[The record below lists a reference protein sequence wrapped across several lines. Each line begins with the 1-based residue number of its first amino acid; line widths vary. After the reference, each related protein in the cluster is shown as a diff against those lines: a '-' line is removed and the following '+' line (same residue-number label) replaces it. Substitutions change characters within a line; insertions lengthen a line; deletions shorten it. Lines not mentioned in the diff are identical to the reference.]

1 MTTVSSGL
9 VFLSI
14 SEAAELIASKKLS
27 PVELIDAHLNRIDG
41 ADERLNSFITLLR
54 KESLSAAREA
64 EQAIASGG
72 YLGPLHGIP
81 IGLKD
86 LYYTKGIHTTIGSK
100 ILRDFVPE
108 FDAAVTERFKDA
120 GAIII
125 GKLQMHEFAMGASSE
140 NPHDGPAHNPWDTG
154 RVTGGSSG
162 GSGAAV
168 AAGLCMGALGS
179 DTGGSVRIPAALCG
193 IVGLKP
199 TFGRVSRHGVYPLSW
214 SLDTVGPMTRTVR
227 DSALVLNTIAGH
239 DHRDPSSSRRP
250 SEDFTAMLDRDIR
263 GTRVGIPRE
272 YFFDL
277 IDPQV
282 AEAMHKAAGVLGE
295 LGATVD
301 EVSITALDHS
311 LTISGTILQ
320 AEAAEVHADHL
331 RDKPG
336 DIGEDVRA
344 RLYQGALTLA
354 TDYIKSQRARTVFN
368 RQIAGALERFDV
380 LLAPTCP
387 IGAPRIG
394 EGSVQVGTKTVPA
407 LTLLSNL
414 TRPFNICG
422 VPVVSV
428 PCGFTNS
435 AMPIGVQIAG
445 RPFEEA
451 TVLRV
456 AHAYEQATDW
466 HTRRPSL

>member
-1 MTTVSSGL
+1 MSPSDL

-14 SEAAELIASKKLS
+14 SEAADLIASGKLS
-27 PVELIDAHLNRIDG
+27 PVELVNAHLSRIDAT
-41 ADERLNSFITLLR
+41 DERLNSFITLLR
-54 KESLSAAREA
+54 EESLTAARDA
-64 EQAIASGG
+64 EQAIASGN

-86 LYYTKGIHTTIGSK
+86 LYYTKGIRTTIGSK
-100 ILRDFVPE
+100 ILRDFVPDY
-108 FDAAVTERFKDA
+108 DATVTERFKDA

-125 GKLQMHEFAMGASSE
+125 GKLQMHEFALGATSE
-140 NPHDGPAHNPWDTG
+140 NPHDGPAHNPWDTS

-239 DHRDPSSSRRP
+239 DPRDPSSSSRP
-250 SEDFTAMLDRDIR
+250 SDDFTATLDQDIN

-282 AEAMHKAAGVLGE
+282 GEAMHRAAGVLEE

-301 EVSITALDHS
+301 EVSIPALDHS
-311 LTISGTILQ
+311 LAISGTILQ
-320 AEAAEVHADHL
+320 AEAAEVHSDHL
-331 RDKPG
+331 RDRPN
-336 DIGEDVRA
+336 DIGEDVRT

-368 RQIAGALERFDV
+368 RQIAGALEQFDI

-387 IGAPRIG
+387 TGAPRIG
-394 EGSVQVGTKTVPA
+394 EGSVRVGAKTVPA
-407 LTLLSNL
+407 LALLSNL

-422 VPVVSV
+422 VPAVSV
-428 PCGFTNS
+428 PCGFTDS

-445 RPFEEA
+445 RPFDEA
-451 TVLRV
+451 RVLRV
-456 AHAYEQATDW
+456 AHAYEQATEW